1 MRVTQLVWM
10 TAFATAVAV
19 VVFALPQP
27 EPLVAEPAE
36 AAEAALAAVLPED
49 ARLADLKNE
58 AVVDVESRR
67 DFTQQMVDMIFS
79 FNELGF
85 QEFET
90 QRYLTGILENNGFT
104 VELGVAGIP
113 SAWWASWGS
122 GAPVIALGTDVDG
135 IPQASQKPGVAY
147 RDPLIKG
154 APGHGEGH
162 NAGQALM
169 VTAALAVKKIMERD
183 GLPGTLKIWPGIAE
197 EQLGAKA
204 HYVRAGLF
212 DDVDVV
218 LFSHVSSGMSV
229 SWGESDGNGLV
240 SVEYLFEGESAHGA
254 GSPWYGRS
262 ALDAVELMNVGWNYR
277 REHLRIQQRS
287 HYVITDGGDQ
297 PNVVPPTAAVWYFF
311 RETDYPSI
319 MRMWTIGNQISE
331 GAAMM
336 TDTTVDSRVLG
347 AAWPIHLNKPLAE
360 AVHTNILEVDLPQWS
375 DADQR
380 MARAVQKMLGA
391 EERGLAMEV
400 AEELRGR
407 EDIPDPERRG
417 GASDDIGDI
426 SWVVPTVSLRFPSN
440 ILGRPRTQLEQGD
453 CHGHSDC
460 PQGRHRRCQGLRPN
474 AARYPADPGAGREGE
489 RLLRARSAERDGIH
503 LVPPPAGRA
512 GSLAEPGDHGAVQTR
527 ARAVLLR
534 PGDVR
539 HVSRSARHR
548 LSDDARMNRS
558 GLSG

>member
-1 MRVTQLVWM
+1 MHVTQLAWT
-10 TAFATAVAV
+10 TAFASAVAV
-19 VVFALPQP
+19 VIFALPQP
-27 EPLVAEPAE
+27 EPPVTE
-36 AAEAALAAVLPED
+36 AAGVAGLAED

-90 QRYLTGILENNGFT
+90 QRYVTGILEDNGFT

-135 IPQASQKPGVAY
+135 LPQASQKPGVAY
-147 RDPLIKG
+147 RDPLIEG

-183 GLPGTLKIWPGIAE
+183 GLPGTLKIWPGVAE

-218 LFSHVSSGMSV
+218 LFSHVGSDLSV
-229 SWGESDGNGLV
+229 SWGESSGNGLV
-240 SVEYLFEGESAHGA
+240 SVEYLFKGESAHGA
-254 GSPWYGRS
+254 GMPWDGRS

-319 MRMWTIGNQISE
+319 MRLWAIGNQISE

-360 AVHTNILEVDLPQWS
+360 AVHSNILKVGLPRWS

-380 MARAVQKMLGA
+380 LARAVQQMLGA
-391 EERGLAMEV
+391 EERGLSMAV
-400 AEELRGR
+400 AETLRGR
-407 EDIPDPERRG
+407 EDIPDRERRG

-440 ILGRPRTQLEQGD
+440 ILGGPGHNWNKAIAMATPIAHKGATAGAKVYARTLLDLLLTPELIEQAHDYFELVQQKDTKYTSFLRPQDEPAVWLNREIMGHFKPMLEQYYFDPSTFDTYLDQLGI
-453 CHGHSDC
+453 
-460 PQGRHRRCQGLRPN
+460 
-474 AARYPADPGAGREGE
+474 AYPTT
-489 RLLRARSAERDGIH
+489 RD
-503 LVPPPAGRA
+503 
-512 GSLAEPGDHGAVQTR
+512 
-527 ARAVLLR
+527 
-534 PGDVR
+534 
-539 HVSRSARHR
+539 
-548 LSDDARMNRS
+548 
-558 GLSG
+558 

>member
-1 MRVTQLVWM
+1 MRRTLLTWS
-10 TAFATAVAV
+10 TAFVAAVAV
-19 VVFALPQP
+19 VVFVLPQP
-27 EPLVAEPAE
+27 EPLVTA
-36 AAEAALAAVLPED
+36 AAVLPED
-49 ARLADLKNE
+49 ARLADLKDE

-67 DFTQQMVDMIFS
+67 DFTQQMVDMVYS

-90 QRYLTGILENNGFT
+90 QRYVTGILADNGFT
-104 VELGVAGIP
+104 IETGIAGIP
-113 SAWWASWGS
+113 SAWQASWGS
-122 GAPVIALGTDVDG
+122 GSPVIALGTDVDG

-154 APGHGEGH
+154 GPGHGEGH

-169 VTAALAVKKIMERD
+169 VTAALAVKKIMEREEL
-183 GLPGTLKIWPGIAE
+183 GGTLRIWPGIAE

-218 LFSHVSSGMSV
+218 LYSHVSNGMDV
-229 SWGESDGNGLV
+229 SWGESGGNGLV
-240 SVEYLFEGESAHGA
+240 SVEYLFAGESAHGA
-254 GSPWYGRS
+254 GSPWDGRS

-319 MRMWTIGNQISE
+319 MRMWEIGNQISE

-336 TDTTVDSRVLG
+336 TGTTVESRVLG
-347 AAWPIHLNKPLAE
+347 AAWPQHMNKPLAE
-360 AVHTNILEVDLPQWS
+360 AVHGNIVDVGMPEWS

-380 MARAVQKMLGA
+380 MAKAVQKMLGA
-391 EERGLAMEV
+391 NERGLSTEV
-400 AEELRGR
+400 SEEVRGR
-407 EDIPDPERRG
+407 EDIPDRERRG
-417 GASDDIGDI
+417 GGSDDIGDI

-440 ILGRPRTQLEQGD
+440 ISGGQGHNWNKAIAMATPIAHKGATAGAKVYARTLLDILLTPELIENANDYFENVQKKDMEYTTFLRPQDEPAIWLNEEIMETFKPQLEQYYFDPSKYDTYLEQLGIE
-453 CHGHSDC
+453 
-460 PQGRHRRCQGLRPN
+460 
-474 AARYPADPGAGREGE
+474 YPTVRE
-489 RLLRARSAERDGIH
+489 
-503 LVPPPAGRA
+503 
-512 GSLAEPGDHGAVQTR
+512 
-527 ARAVLLR
+527 
-534 PGDVR
+534 
-539 HVSRSARHR
+539 
-548 LSDDARMNRS
+548 
-558 GLSG
+558 